1 MLDGLE
7 VARLIPQEISHYRII
22 ERIGAGGMGEVF
34 LAQDI
39 RLDRKVAIKMLP
51 AESIGNELAKK
62 RLFREAKAAAAL
74 DHPNI
79 CAIYEVGEEG
89 DCAFI
94 VMQYIEGRTL
104 SRIIKNHPLSPPDVV
119 DIGIQAAAALAEAHS
134 RGVIHRDIKPHN
146 AIITSRGQV
155 KILDFGLAKFLED
168 KHAIYTEADTES
180 RLTDTGAVVGTVGYM
195 SPEQLRD
202 LPVDART
209 DLFSLG
215 VMLYE
220 CATGKSAFVG
230 SSKIEICMQV
240 IQVDP
245 PRPSELDSG
254 IPSGLDDIILKAMAK
269 DVGARYQSAQAMLED
284 LHALQGTLRGSV
296 LDTQPL
302 TPQPASVTTTPR
314 VSLSGTI
321 RGVPARYKVGA
332 VLIPLV
338 ILGILL
344 ALGYWHP
351 SLHQPSAEAKTWYDR
366 GANAMRAGTY
376 YEASKSLDR
385 SIEIDDR
392 FALAHA
398 RLADTY
404 NEIDNTEKAM
414 EELLR
419 ALSLVPDRSALAKTD
434 LIYLDAV
441 GATIRRDLDAAIGH
455 YRELVDQ
462 TPGLDKANAYVDLGR
477 SYEKRENLDKAIE
490 CYLEATKRDSQSAAA
505 FLHLAILYGR
515 RQDWKNADDAFGQ
528 AEKIYKAM
536 SNQEGSAEVFYQRG
550 ALLAKAGRLS
560 EAKAQLEKVL
570 ESLQNDDN
578 KYQLVK
584 TQLQLS
590 SVYHV
595 EGNTERAKEVATK
608 AIGLAQ
614 ASNIRS
620 LATNGLIDLGYT
632 FLNRGEFGE
641 ARSYFK
647 QALDFAQRDKTP
659 RSEARALLAL
669 GSLNQQQGNS
679 DDAISSLEEALRF
692 YEPGGYRKETSIALL
707 LLGRAHQTKGD
718 YELAFKTFEQQ
729 LELAKGLGDPAQ
741 VSATLSSIA
750 LLLGIDQ
757 ERYPEALSKLDETY
771 KIDELRGSKASM
783 GFDQMDRG
791 IFLGRL
797 GRYEEAR
804 SALDRAFSISNEASY
819 KELLAWVHL
828 TKAQIALSER
838 HFGEAKK
845 IGQEAQDLSATQYRK
860 VALQAKYTIG
870 LAEAFSGAPQPAR
883 KLCEEAVVIA
893 REVNAPQLISSALL
907 ALAEVLLQG
916 NDAKR
921 ALENALQA
929 QAMFAR
935 SGQQDSEWRT
945 LLIAARASELAGNK
959 PAMQDYASR
968 ADNLCAGLEQK
979 WGKEAYNT
987 YLSRP
992 DIQNYRTQIA
1002 QILTRNN

>member
-7 VARLIPQEISHYRII
+7 VARLVPQEISHYRII
-22 ERIGAGGMGEVF
+22 ERLGAGGMGEVF

-62 RLFREAKAAAAL
+62 RLFREARAAAAL

-89 DCAFI
+89 DCAYI

-104 SRIIKNHPLSPPDVV
+104 SRVIKNHPLSPRDVV
-119 DIGIQAAAALAEAHS
+119 DIGIQSAAALAEAHS

-155 KILDFGLAKFLED
+155 KILDFGLAKFFED
-168 KHAIYTEADTES
+168 EPAVCNGADTES

-195 SPEQLRD
+195 SPEQLTD

-220 CATGKSAFVG
+220 CATGKSAFAG

-240 IQVDP
+240 IQFDP
-245 PRPSELDSG
+245 PRPSEIDSTV
-254 IPSGLDDIILKAMAK
+254 PSGLDDIILKAMAK
-269 DVGARYQSAQAMLED
+269 DVVARYQSAQAMLDD
-284 LHALQGTLRGSV
+284 LRALQGTLEGSV
-296 LDTQPL
+296 LETQPL
-302 TPQPASVTTTPR
+302 TPRPGALTTKPGL
-314 VSLSGTI
+314 SLSGSI
-321 RGVPARYKVGA
+321 RGAPARVKVGA
-332 VLIPLV
+332 VVIALV
-338 ILGILL
+338 ILGVLL
-344 ALGYWHP
+344 ALRYWHP
-351 SLHQPSAEAKTWYDR
+351 SPHQPSAEAKTWYDR
-366 GANAMRAGTY
+366 GTQAMKAGTY
-376 YEASKSLDR
+376 YQAGKLLER
-385 SIEIDDR
+385 SVQIDDR

-414 EELLR
+414 EELLH
-419 ALSLVPDRSALAKTD
+419 ALSLVPDRSAMVKTD
-434 LIYLDAV
+434 VIYLDAV
-441 GATIRRDLDAAIGH
+441 GATIRRDLDVAIGH
-455 YRELVDQ
+455 YSELVDQ
-462 TPGLDKANAYVDLGR
+462 APDLDKANAYVDLGR

-505 FLHLAILYGR
+505 FLRLAILYGR
-515 RQDWKNADDAFGQ
+515 RQDWQNADDAFGQ
-528 AEKIYKAM
+528 AEKIYKLM

-560 EAKAQLEKVL
+560 EAKSQLEKV

-595 EGNTERAKEVATK
+595 EGNTERAKKVATD
-608 AIGLAQ
+608 AIALAQ

-632 FLNRGEFGE
+632 LLNRGEFVE

-679 DDAISSLEEALRF
+679 DEAISSLEQALKF

-718 YELAFKTFEQQ
+718 SELAFKTFAQQ
-729 LELAKGLGDPAQ
+729 LELARGLGDPAQ

-757 ERYPEALSKLDETY
+757 ERYPEALTKLDEAY

-797 GRYEEAR
+797 GRYDEAR

-828 TKAQIALSER
+828 IKAQIALSER
-838 HFGEAKK
+838 NFREAKK
-845 IGQEAQDLSATQYRK
+845 IGQQALDLSATQYRK

-870 LAEAFSGAPQPAR
+870 LAEAFSGASQPA
-883 KLCEEAVVIA
+883 KNLCEEAVVIA
-893 REVNAPQLISSALL
+893 REVNAPQLVSSALM

-916 NDAKR
+916 NDGKR
-921 ALENALQA
+921 ALETALEA
-929 QAMFAR
+929 QAIFTR

-945 LLIAARASELAGNK
+945 LLIAARASDLTGDK
-959 PAMQDYASR
+959 SAMQDYASR
-968 ADNLCAGLEQK
+968 ANKLCTGLEQK
-979 WGKEAYNT
+979 WGKEAYTT

-992 DIQNYRTQIA
+992 DIQSYRKQIA

>member
-7 VARLIPQEISHYRII
+7 VARLVPQEISHYRII

-39 RLDRKVAIKMLP
+39 HLDRKVAIKMLP

-94 VMQYIEGRTL
+94 AMQYIEGRTL
-104 SRIIKNHPLSPPDVV
+104 SRIIKNHPLSPLDVV
-119 DIGIQAAAALAEAHS
+119 DIGIQSAAALAEAHS

-155 KILDFGLAKFLED
+155 KILDFGLAKFFED
-168 KHAIYTEADTES
+168 EPAVYTGADTES

-220 CATGKSAFVG
+220 CATGQSAFVG

-240 IQVDP
+240 IQFDP
-245 PRPSELDSG
+245 PRPSQLDSG
-254 IPSGLDDIILKAMAK
+254 IPSGLDDIILRAMAK
-269 DVGARYQSAQAMLED
+269 DVDARYQSAVAMLED
-284 LHALQGTLRGSV
+284 LHALQDTLQGSV
-296 LDTQPL
+296 LETQPL
-302 TPQPASVTTTPR
+302 TPQPGPVTTTPL

-321 RGVPARYKVGA
+321 RGVPARFKVGA
-332 VLIPLV
+332 ALIPIV

-344 ALGYWHP
+344 VLRYSHP
-351 SLHQPSAEAKTWYDR
+351 SPHQPSAEAKTWYDR
-366 GANAMRAGTY
+366 GTNAMRAGTY
-376 YEASKSLDR
+376 YQASKSLDR
-385 SIEIDDR
+385 SIGIDDQ

-404 NEIDNTEKAM
+404 NEIDNTEKAR
-414 EELLR
+414 EELLH
-419 ALSLVPDRSALAKTD
+419 ALSLVPDRSALAKAD

-441 GATIRRDLDAAIGH
+441 GATIRRDLDAAIGY

-462 TPGLDKANAYVDLGR
+462 TPDSDKANAYVDLGR
-477 SYEKRENLDKAIE
+477 SYEKRENLDRAIE
-490 CYLEATKRDSQSAAA
+490 CYLEATKRDSQSASA
-505 FLHLAILYGR
+505 FLRLAILYGR
-515 RQDWKNADDAFGQ
+515 RQDWKNAYDAFGQ
-528 AEKIYKAM
+528 AETIYKAM

-560 EAKAQLEKVL
+560 EAKAQLGKVL
-570 ESLQNDDN
+570 ETQNDDN
-578 KYQLVK
+578 IYQLVK

-595 EGNTERAKEVATK
+595 EGNTERAKEVASK
-608 AIGLAQ
+608 AISLAQ

-659 RSEARALLAL
+659 RGEARALLAL

-679 DDAISSLEEALRF
+679 DDAISSLEEALKF
-692 YEPGGYRKETSIALL
+692 YEPGGYRKETSLALL
-707 LLGRAHQTKGD
+707 LLARARQTKGD
-718 YELAFKTFEQQ
+718 TELAFKTFEQQ
-729 LELAKGLGDPAQ
+729 LELARGLGDPAQ

-804 SALDRAFSISNEASY
+804 TALDRAFSISNEASY
-819 KELLAWVHL
+819 KELLAWVQL
-828 TKAQIALSER
+828 TRAQIALSER

-845 IGQEAQDLSATQYRK
+845 SAQEAHDLSATQYRK

-893 REVNAPQLISSALL
+893 REMNAPQLISSALL
-907 ALAEVLLQG
+907 ALAEVLLQS
-916 NDAKR
+916 NDGKP
-921 ALENALQA
+921 ALETALQA
-929 QAMFAR
+929 QTIFAR
-935 SGQQDSEWRT
+935 SGQQDSEWHT
-945 LLIAARASELAGNK
+945 LLIAARASELAGDK
-959 PAMQDYASR
+959 SAMHDYASR
-968 ADNLCAGLEQK
+968 ADDLCAGLEKK
-979 WGKEAYNT
+979 WGKEAYGT

-992 DIQNYRTQIA
+992 DIQNHRKQVA
-1002 QILTRNN
+1002 QILTRTN